1 MTEIMILWQ
10 SDFGPPCTVFY
21 AVAKRIELE
30 QWDWSHFE
38 ALSKGFHYLF
48 LFFIYK
54 LFKLVKLPLKSVPDF

>member
-1 MTEIMILWQ
+1 MFFRTGQKLSSFGNRI
-10 SDFGPPCTVFY
+10 FGPPCTVFY

-48 LFFIYK
+48 LFFY
-54 LFKLVKLPLKSVPDF
+54 